1 MPYLNK
7 IIANVKDKKAYEVLT
22 DYGFSMK
29 KAQRSIDKKLLFCN
43 EELVEKKNELLN
55 GSVSL
60 LSYEVEPKALKPLYE
75 NEDFAVF
82 SKPSG
87 VLSHP
92 NGRNCSYSL
101 YDELWSL
108 YSREAC
114 VVHRLDKETSGLI
127 LVAKNKN
134 SLRELKGIFERREI
148 KKSYLALVEGQIFE
162 DFEVK
167 AGISPS
173 DGEIKIAMMINDE
186 GKQAYTKFQVL
197 QTFEDKS
204 LVKCFPLTG
213 RQHQLRLHL
222 FHVGHRILG
231 DPLYGLSLEN
241 FEAILDEKLSE
252 DERIQVSKAKRL
264 CLHASELSFTFKG
277 NSYYFSSNY
286 DFLSEQLF

>member
-29 KAQRSIDKKLLFCN
+29 KAQRAIDKNFLFCN
-43 EELVEKKNELLN
+43 EKVVKKKNEILN

-60 LSYEVEPKALKPLYE
+60 LSYEVEPQALKPLYE

-127 LVAKNKN
+127 LVAKSKEA
-134 SLRELKGIFERREI
+134 LRELKVNFERRKV

-162 DFEVK
+162 DFEVRAK
-167 AGISPS
+167 ILPS
-173 DGEIKIAMMINDE
+173 DGEIKIAMMISEE
-186 GKQAYTKFQVL
+186 GKEAYTKFKIL
-197 QTFEDKS
+197 KSMEDKT
-204 LVKCFPLTG
+204 LVQCFPLTG
-213 RQHQLRLHL
+213 RQHQIRLHL
-222 FHVGHRILG
+222 FHIGHRILG
-231 DPLYGLSLEN
+231 DPLYGLTLEN
-241 FEAILDEKLSE
+241 FENILDGKLSRE
-252 DERIQVSKAKRL
+252 ERIQVSKASRL
-264 CLHASELSFTFKG
+264 CLHANELSFSFKG
-277 NSYYFSSNY
+277 DFYHFSCPC
-286 DFLSEQLF
+286 DFLEGEFF